1 MFSPAK
7 LKIVMAN
14 LFTKGKRKS
23 ISQTLL
29 DCVKILLAALV
40 AADFIKFDLLI
51 KIVIIINMVVLMIL
65 GVIMSP
71 DETQG
76 E

>member
-29 DCVKILLAALV
+29 DCGKILLAALV

>member
-1 MFSPAK
+1 
-7 LKIVMAN
+7 MAN

-29 DCVKILLAALV
+29 DCGKILLAALV

>member
-1 MFSPAK
+1 LFSPAK

-29 DCVKILLAALV
+29 DCGKILLAALV